1 MTTLAVRPRAS
12 ADGGPPADPTVDQ
25 PSGTRDDAARVRPR
39 LSVSGRILLLVAVFA
54 VVGIGLGVRSVSSMQ
69 VIAGGTTELARLQ
82 QEVGAPLARLERDQ
96 AEGVGVVAQVAA
108 MSSGR
113 MQERW
118 LERLAEVDRA
128 VAADVAA
135 VTGAGGA
142 DLAGWPEFVAAYD
155 RFLQVRDDR
164 LVPAARSSDPLTYS
178 RVLTEEAEPLVD
190 AYREHLTAAQ
200 EDLGA
205 QMASGARASAERAD
219 LALRVLLVALTVTI
233 TGVVVLGLRTA
244 RGIRRGTAQVQR
256 ALDALADGDLTVE
269 PDVRSHDELG
279 RMAASL
285 SRAQGALRRT
295 LADVAQRSATLAGT
309 AADLSRAA
317 GEVTDAAEESRVRTG
332 SAARSAEDVSGHVAA
347 VAAGAEQM
355 GASIRDISRSAGE
368 AASVAAGAVGSA
380 RSAADAVA
388 ELGRS
393 SAEIGEMAR
402 VITAIAE
409 QTNLLALNATI
420 EAARAGEAGRGF
432 AVVAG
437 EVKELARSSARA
449 AEDVARR
456 VATNA
461 DRTGAAVELIG
472 DVSAVIATMHDHQL
486 TIAGAVEQQ
495 TATTAEITRA
505 VADAAAGSQEIARA
519 LGGIADGAAT
529 ATTVAGGVHDGSGD
543 VARMSREL
551 DEAVAAFRF

>member
-1 MTTLAVRPRAS
+1 MITTE
-12 ADGGPPADPTVDQ
+12 
-25 PSGTRDDAARVRPR
+25 DAARRSVDGPSAAPATPDGRSAR
-39 LSVSGRILLLVAVFA
+39 GLSVSGRILLLVVVFA

-69 VIAGGTTELARLQ
+69 VIAGGTAELALLQ
-82 QEVGAPLARLERDQ
+82 QDVGAPLARLERDQ

-118 LERLAEVDRA
+118 LERLAEVDA
-128 VAADVAA
+128 GVADDVAA
-135 VTGAGGA
+135 VTAALGRAGD
-142 DLAGWPEFVAAYD
+142 DLAGWTEFVAVHD
-155 RFLQVRDDR
+155 RFLQVRDAR

-178 RVLTEEAEPLVD
+178 RVLADEVQPLVD
-190 AYREHLTAAQ
+190 TYRQHLTTAQ

-205 QMASGARASAERAD
+205 QMAARADASAERAD
-219 LALRVLLVALTVTI
+219 LALRVLLVALAVTI

-244 RGIRRGTAQVQR
+244 RGIRRGTAQVQQ
-256 ALDALADGDLTVE
+256 ALDAMADGDLTVE
-269 PDVRSHDELG
+269 PDVRTRDELG
-279 RMAASL
+279 RMGASL
-285 SRAQGALRRT
+285 VRAQGALRRT
-295 LADVAQRSATLAGT
+295 LGDVAERSAALAGT
-309 AADLSRAA
+309 AAGLSASA
-317 GEVTDAAEESRVRTG
+317 GHVTATAQESRERSG

-355 GASIRDISRSAGE
+355 GASIREISRSADQ
-368 AASVAAGAVGSA
+368 AASVAAAAVGSA

-393 SAEIGEMAR
+393 SAEIAEMAR

-437 EVKELARSSARA
+437 EVKELAQSSARA

-461 DRTGAAVELIG
+461 DRTGVAVGLIG
-472 DVSAVIATMHDHQL
+472 DVSTVIATMHDHQL
-486 TIAGAVEQQ
+486 TIASAVEQQ

-505 VADAAAGSQEIARA
+505 VGDAAAGSREIARS
-519 LGGIADGAAT
+519 LGAIADGAA
-529 ATTVAGGVHDGSGD
+529 ATTEIAGGVHDGSGA
-543 VARMSREL
+543 VARMSAEL
-551 DEAVAAFRF
+551 DEAVGAFRF

>member
-1 MTTLAVRPRAS
+1 
-12 ADGGPPADPTVDQ
+12 
-25 PSGTRDDAARVRPR
+25 
-39 LSVSGRILLLVAVFA
+39 VSGRILLLVAVFA

-69 VIAGGTTELARLQ
+69 VIAGGTTELARFQ

-113 MQERW
+113 VQERW
-118 LERLAEVDRA
+118 LERLAEIDRD
-128 VAADVAA
+128 VADDVAA
-135 VTGAGGA
+135 VAAAGG
-142 DLAGWPEFVAAYD
+142 DGLAGWTDFVTAYQ

-164 LVPAARSSDPLTYS
+164 LVPAARSADPLTYS
-178 RVLTEEAEPLVD
+178 RVLADEAQPLVD
-190 AYREHLTAAQ
+190 AYRDHLATAR
-200 EDLGA
+200 EDLGVQTA
-205 QMASGARASAERAD
+205 ARAEASAARAD

-233 TGVVVLGLRTA
+233 SGVVVLGLRTA
-244 RGIRRGTAQVQR
+244 QGIRRGTAQVQR
-256 ALDALADGDLTVE
+256 SLDAMAEGDLTVA
-269 PDVRSHDELG
+269 PDVRTRDELG

-285 SRAQGALRRT
+285 TRAQAALCRT
-295 LADVAQRSATLAGT
+295 LGDVAGRSADLAGT
-309 AADLSRAA
+309 AAGLSRSA
-317 GEVTDAAEESRVRTG
+317 GDVTDTAEESRARTG
-332 SAARSAEDVSGHVAA
+332 SAAQSAQDVSGHVAA

-355 GASIRDISRSAGE
+355 GSSIREISRSADE
-368 AASVAAGAVGSA
+368 AAAVASDAVTSA
-380 RSAADAVA
+380 RSAAEAVA

-393 SAEIGEMAR
+393 SAEIAEMAR

-461 DRTGAAVELIG
+461 DRTDAAVALIG
-472 DVSAVIATMHDHQL
+472 AVSAVIGTVHDHQL

-505 VADAAAGSQEIARA
+505 VADAAAGSRDIARA

-529 ATTVAGGVHDGSGD
+529 ATALAGGVRSGSGD

-551 DEAVAAFRF
+551 DDAVGAFRF